1 MNYKKLINVIFNPYI
16 ILIIIT
22 IASLTPSN
30 EFPKNDKF
38 SIPNLDKIIHFIMY
52 FVLTFS
58 LLYKNITK
66 IFKIRKINI
75 YILIFASL
83 YGILMEILQHIM
95 NLGRDANLYD
105 FLANESG
112 IFICFLVYKL
122 LYHNSPEL

>member
-1 MNYKKLINVIFNPYI
+1 MNYKKLINIIFNPYI
-16 ILIIIT
+16 ILIII
-22 IASLTPSN
+22 IILSLTPSN
-30 EFPKNDKF
+30 EFPENDKF

-66 IFKIRKINI
+66 LSKIRKINI

-83 YGILMEILQHIM
+83 FGILMEILQHVM
-95 NLGRDANLYD
+95 NLGRDANFYD

-112 IFICFLVYKL
+112 IFICFLVFI
-122 LYHNSPEL
+122 LYYNSPEL